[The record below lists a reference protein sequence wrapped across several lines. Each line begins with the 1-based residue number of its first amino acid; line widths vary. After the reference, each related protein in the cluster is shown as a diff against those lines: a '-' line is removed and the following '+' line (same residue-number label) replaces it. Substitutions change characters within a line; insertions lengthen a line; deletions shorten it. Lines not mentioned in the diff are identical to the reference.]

1 MIVHHRPQAGPA
13 RDREAEA
20 LRLKIHPAVSPNRR
34 MDWPTARFRIP
45 GEIGD
50 LPRVGDSIRFKLQTE
65 LTATVEAAEDG
76 DGETVVTVRADRDAL
91 AEVLIMG
98 HRRLGLP
105 PHVLA

>member
-1 MIVHHRPQAGPA
+1 MIIHHRPQAGPA

-20 LRLKIHPAVSPNRR
+20 LRLKLPADISPRR
-34 MDWPTARFRIP
+34 RGTWPTARLRIP

-76 DGETVVTVRADRDAL
+76 DKETVVTVRAARDAL

-105 PHVLA
+105 PHVIA